1 MDVCGSATER
11 VNLANLPAIM
21 ARGFSQDD
29 LAAGTL
35 KPLLA
40 IVPSAL
46 PPVAPEVIQPV
57 AAEKANSIPA
67 ELPDIAPIPIPVD
80 PRRAPTKTPQAP
92 AALAA

>member
-1 MDVCGSATER
+1 MFKRRAAIFAAALGGCVAAGVEFRSA
-11 VNLANLPAIM
+11 
-21 ARGFSQDD
+21 